1 MVQKRAKEV
10 IMETEVSGGVL
21 KIMVWSPLQN
31 NGYKGSW
38 LLSIDT
44 LGQGEVNTEEGREL
58 LKLKNKVGMRTNGYK
73 MAMNKFQLE
82 IKR

>member
-1 MVQKRAKEV
+1 MF
-10 IMETEVSGGVL
+10 
-21 KIMVWSPLQN
+21 
-31 NGYKGSW
+31 
-38 LLSIDT
+38 SIDT
-44 LGQGEVNTEEGREL
+44 LGKGEVNTEEGREL